1 MMNIESTSKMTKEA
15 MDNMLTAYS
24 SMTKS
29 FQQIAAEAADY
40 SKKSYEDSAA
50 AFEKLVTAKSLDK
63 AFEVQSDYAKSSYEG
78 FVAQATKMGELYTD
92 LAKEAYKPFEDAVS
106 KVSA

>member
-1 MMNIESTSKMTKEA
+1 MMNFESTSKMTKEA